1 MKYSGMAFELAA
13 YLVVAVLLGGWLDDY
28 FNFQDPWLTIVL
40 IVAFLTTWFIRLYKD
55 VSS

>member
-13 YLVVAVLLGGWLDDY
+13 YLVVAVLLGGWLDDH
-28 FNFQDPWLTIVL
+28 FGFRDPWLTIIL
-40 IVAFLTTWFIRLYKD
+40 MFAFLTAWFIRLYKD

>member
-13 YLVVAVLLGGWLDDY
+13 YLVIAVLLGGWLDDY
-28 FNFQDPWLTIVL
+28 FGLQDPWLTILL
-40 IVAFLTTWFIRLYKD
+40 IFLFLTGWFIRLYRD